1 MIDALNAIL
10 VAVLVLNLLA
20 LGTGR
25 ILAVVRIIAVQGAL
39 LGVLPL
45 LVHDHLTPAVFVV
58 AAATIAFKGFAIP
71 AILGR
76 ALGDAKVK
84 HEIKPAFGL
93 LPTMVFGALATA
105 CALIIARRLPLAE
118 EHTGSLLLPAA
129 LATAAVGFILI
140 ITRYKAI
147 FQVVGYLVVENG
159 IFIFGMLLIEAMPL
173 LVEMGVLLDLFIGIF
188 VTSVIVNHI
197 NRAFSSM
204 DTRRLASLKE

>member
-93 LPTMVFGALATA
+93 LPKYPFQ
-105 CALIIARRLPLAE
+105 
-118 EHTGSLLLPAA
+118 LPAHPGSYA
-129 LATAAVGFILI
+129 SPSLSGHRAG
-140 ITRYKAI
+140 
-147 FQVVGYLVVENG
+147 QV
-159 IFIFGMLLIEAMPL
+159 
-173 LVEMGVLLDLFIGIF
+173 
-188 VTSVIVNHI
+188 
-197 NRAFSSM
+197 
-204 DTRRLASLKE
+204 LASLLMAIDRPTLIDGSDWRSPGRGSNRMIFWVYGLSTWRSRKPVSMIYAGVPFRCITLPRTNGVIPSV